1 MPFALPLAP
10 LALPL
15 APLAPLLAAPLVLFY
30 ALVSNAN
37 GYVLD
42 SLASSSSSSFSD
54 LSNCTK
60 DDDNDKDDLAR
71 LPAKLPATPLAM
83 PAFSSLF
90 SLSA

>member
-1 MPFALPLAP
+1 MPFALL
-10 LALPL
+10 L

-37 GYVLD
+37 SYMLD

-54 LSNCTK
+54 LSNRTK
-60 DDDNDKDDLAR
+60 DDNDDKDDLAR
-71 LPAKLPATPLAM
+71 LPARLPATPLAM

-90 SLSA
+90 SLST